1 MFRSG
6 RLLHLLGE
14 TTREIGILMLVF
26 APLDSAFAE
35 REIKSGFLVTVI
47 VVSVI
52 LIACRILLEAR
63 E

>member
-26 APLDSAFAE
+26 APLDSALAE
-35 REIKSGFLVTVI
+35 REIKSGFLIAVI
-47 VVSVI
+47 VVW
-52 LIACRILLEAR
+52 
-63 E
+63 